1 MKLID
6 VALATYN
13 GSTFIREQIAS
24 IRNQTY
30 KNWRLL
36 ISDDNSTD
44 STVAIVKELMLE
56 DERIRL
62 VNSSRQGGVVKNFN
76 TALQES
82 TADYIVLCDQDD
94 IWPVDRLSMLMRQI
108 ELLENNNAEKRIL
121 IFTDLMLVNE
131 KDELIAASFYESNK
145 IDPLDNLKANNL
157 LWRSSVYGC
166 TTIMN
171 RKLLDVALPIPDYA
185 LMHDH
190 WLALI
195 AHKNGGLHY
204 FDYVS
209 IRYRQHASNVVG
221 GSKKSLIGKVK
232 TLRKN
237 IKTINIQADKTLRML
252 KDNNFHYLQENKM
265 ERKSDYVKFALNEIL
280 PNVFHGNK
288 KMFSLFTFIAFVT
301 R

>member
-157 LWRSSVYGC
+157 LWCSSVYGC

-237 IKTINIQADKTLRML
+237 IKTINIQTDKTLRML
-252 KDNNFHYLQENKM
+252 KDNNFYCLQENKM
-265 ERKSDYVKFALNEIL
+265 ERKNDYIKFALKEIL